1 MPKPDALDYA
11 VSVTLVIVLLVVVPV
26 LVGRAMTPHL
36 DGEPQLLN
44 ATILQEQQYID
55 EVQATLALCAEVHT
69 YLQDLPPAEQ
79 ALSASGELQ
88 KWVDA
93 TDQTWTE
100 LDETSPPGR
109 FTALHDQVLALIKL
123 YRYLSGEAWAYYG
136 DLDKAHLEDVQQGLA
151 EGSAEQARLGKL
163 VKALDFQ
170 HALRHVQEPSARATP
185 TALPELTLPEWEG

>member
-1 MPKPDALDYA
+1 
-11 VSVTLVIVLLVVVPV
+11 
-26 LVGRAMTPHL
+26 
-36 DGEPQLLN
+36 
-44 ATILQEQQYID
+44 
-55 EVQATLALCAEVHT
+55 LCAEVHT
-69 YLQDLPPAEQ
+69 YLQDLPPPEQ

-93 TDQTWTE
+93 TDQTWTK
-100 LDETSPPGR
+100 LDEKSPPGR

-151 EGSAEQARLGKL
+151 EGIAEQARLGKL

-170 HALRHVQEPSARATP
+170 HAPRPVQEPRARATP